1 MTKREHKKM
10 IEIKTGFAGYKRAY
24 YNNIYCGEYSK
35 SYTTTEIKEDVYN
48 ELKARKMLLG
58 Q

>member
-10 IEIKTGFAGYKRAY
+10 IEIKTGFAGYKRVY
-24 YNNIYCGEYSK
+24 YLDIYCGEYSP
-35 SYTTTEIKEDVYN
+35 SYKISEIKEDVYN
-48 ELKARKMLLG
+48 ELKRRKLLLG